1 MQLAAM
7 INDDELF
14 DDYYDS
20 HYQLTADIALNDC
33 ASFDAWDENPPENIW
48 TPIGYY
54 HSFDGVFWRKRS
66 CHQRR
71 LCRWHCWPCKRPR
84 RGRYVCKGGHP
95 QLHQQ
100 RQHYCGRRRWRHC
113 WTCTAYIR
121 IHSTITNASFEAL
134 KNTSANFFLLC
145 TFITCMRWMRERTN
159 IRSVMPIQA

>member
-54 HSFDGVFWRKRS
+54 HSFDGVF
-66 CHQRR
+66 
-71 LCRWHCWPCKRPR
+71 
-84 RGRYVCKGGHP
+84 GGNGHVISGDYAGGIVGLASGLGVGDTSAKAVIRNCTNNGSITAAEDAGGIVGHV
-95 QLHQQ
+95 LH
-100 RQHYCGRRRWRHC
+100 
-113 WTCTAYIR
+113 TFAYIPR
-121 IHSTITNASFEAL
+121 
-134 KNTSANFFLLC
+134 
-145 TFITCMRWMRERTN
+145 
-159 IRSVMPIQA
+159 